1 MVVEKVFMIASVIP
15 VIGNKTGSMYV
26 CTCMHICAY
35 ARVHVCMQ
43 LYMDKFKWCSS
54 PTKPTNNPWQN
65 GLIQQYLVFML
76 SKLQINFWNRDIRL
90 VISSNVTKL
99 KTFFSNHL
107 ENDCIFLKL
116 VLRQVWKKTE
126 LQDASKNRTRSV
138 YCTNTV
144 DCSISARVGMCFWC
158 FDSMLQNTI
167 LLEIWALRL
176 SGLNPWQNGLNQQHL
191 VFMLSNLQINYW
203 NRDIRLV
210 ISSNVTKLKTFF
222 SNHLKNDC
230 IFLKLVLLQ
239 VWENR
244 GTRH

>member
-1 MVVEKVFMIASVIP
+1 MLPVYIPRSSTARIQRVENGGLRTRPVHRIKTVDCSLSAHTSSRMVFLAHAS
-15 VIGNKTGSMYV
+15 KTPSDAKSE
-26 CTCMHICAY
+26 HQDL
-35 ARVHVCMQ
+35 VHCVP
-43 LYMDKFKWCSS
+43 D
-54 PTKPTNNPWQN
+54 
-65 GLIQQYLVFML
+65 
-76 SKLQINFWNRDIRL
+76 RDIQF
-90 VISSNVTKL
+90 VISSNVTEL
-99 KTFFSNHL
+99 KTLLWVAVLRTIFT
-107 ENDCIFLKL
+107 FLKL

-144 DCSISARVGMCFWC
+144 DCSISARVGMCFWR

-176 SGLNPWQNGLNQQHL
+176 SGLNPWQNGLNQQYL
-191 VFMLSNLQINYW
+191 VFMLSNLQINFW